1 MSSDSD
7 QRKRAQRPPSAPS
20 YDVGFGK
27 PPVRSRFVPGQS
39 GNPRGRPKGSRNR
52 PPSPAH
58 QAEGLRAIIRKEAYR
73 MVPINDAHGTTTI
86 PIAQAVVRSL
96 AVNAAKGS
104 QRAQRLFTELL
115 STTEREDRREREAE
129 LGAALDYKIAWER
142 ELKRRRTLGI
152 ADPEPL
158 PHPDHIEIDFQ
169 TGTVHIRGPAT
180 KQEKAAWARWDER
193 RLLFEEEMSELKAL
207 RDDPDCPNRREI
219 LAEIRKTETF
229 LTIIRAALG
238 GSRAVMQFLERIVF
252 PEEDQ

>member
-1 MSSDSD
+1 
-7 QRKRAQRPPSAPS
+7 
-20 YDVGFGK
+20 
-27 PPVRSRFVPGQS
+27 
-39 GNPRGRPKGSRNR
+39 
-52 PPSPAH
+52 
-58 QAEGLRAIIRKEAYR
+58 

-238 GSRAVMQFLERIVF
+238 GSRAVMQFLEGIVF

>member
-27 PPVRSRFVPGQS
+27 PPVRSRFEPGQS

-52 PPSPAH
+52 PPSPAL
-58 QAEGLRAIIRKEAYR
+58 QAEGLRAIVRKEAYR

-129 LGAALDYKIAWER
+129 LGVALDYKIAWER
-142 ELKRRRTLGI
+142 ELERRRTLGI
-152 ADPEPL
+152 TGPEPL
-158 PHPDHIEIDFQ
+158 PHPDHIEIDLQ

-193 RLLFEEEMSELKAL
+193 RAQSRTSRIPL
-207 RDDPDCPNRREI
+207 RDRSYLLRSYSSAMGGLRQRRS
-219 LAEIRKTETF
+219 ATPASCWRCSYP
-229 LTIIRAALG
+229 R
-238 GSRAVMQFLERIVF
+238 RR
-252 PEEDQ
+252 PR